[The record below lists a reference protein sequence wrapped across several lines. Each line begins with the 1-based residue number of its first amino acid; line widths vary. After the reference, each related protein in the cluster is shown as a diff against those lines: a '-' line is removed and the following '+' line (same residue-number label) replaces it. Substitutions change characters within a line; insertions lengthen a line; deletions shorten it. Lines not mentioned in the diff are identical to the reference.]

1 MRLPPRDQRD
11 FLKIGELAEL
21 LATTPR
27 TIRLYEE
34 LGVLVPARTEAGTRL
49 YARKDL
55 KRMEVALKLSRSGI
69 GLEFI
74 QGLATLRSQ
83 CESGAEAAASV
94 MPQLSAL
101 QADIRAHIEQLN
113 QLERDI
119 DCARGLIGQCQ
130 GCPNRPNRAACPHCP
145 VDQHIELSAI
155 ARLIWDPECP

>member
-1 MRLPPRDQRD
+1 MRLPPRAQRD

-21 LATTPR
+21 LSTTPR

-55 KRMEVALKLSRSGI
+55 KRMEVALKLSRCGV
-69 GLEFI
+69 GLEI
-74 QGLATLRSQ
+74 INGLATLRGQ
-83 CESGAEAAASV
+83 CESGAEAVASV

-101 QADIRAHIEQLN
+101 QDDIRANIEQLN
-113 QLERDI
+113 QLARDI
-119 DCARGLIGQCQ
+119 ETARGLIAQCQ

>member
-11 FLKIGELAEL
+11 VLKIGELAEL
-21 LATTPR
+21 LSTTPR

-34 LGVLVPARTEAGTRL
+34 LGVLVPARTEAGNRL

-55 KRMEVALKLSRSGI
+55 KRMEVALKLSRCGV
-69 GLEFI
+69 GLEVI
-74 QGLATLRSQ
+74 HGLATLRSQ
-83 CESGAEAAASV
+83 CESGAQAAASV

-101 QADIRAHIEQLN
+101 QDDIRAHIDQLK

-119 DCARGLIGQCQ
+119 ESAFGLVEQCRD
-130 GCPNRPNRAACPHCP
+130 CPNRPNRRDCPHCP
-145 VDQHIELSAI
+145 VDRNIETSDI